1 MKIFLIIIG
10 SIIALFLITAGI
22 FYAASRSAPI
32 TEAPPPAT
40 PPSAQPAPPEEPAPA
55 DEAPVQTGIDGF
67 TDAAAEVY
75 ATGEPKELDIFIT
88 ETEANQRAAGL
99 VATLEIPPDI
109 PLEIKSIHL
118 DLQPDNIVL
127 VEAPST
133 LFGRLSAT
141 VRVTT
146 RVSIEAGEPK
156 VEITKISFGLIPVP
170 QSLKDEIDSLITE
183 KLGDFTAYLVA
194 SEVGGSGEVSV
205 EFQDIS
211 IRQDDLTVSVV
222 VRPSSTLTP

>member
-10 SIIALFLITAGI
+10 SIVALFLITAGI
-22 FYAASRSAPI
+22 FYAASHNA
-32 TEAPPPAT
+32 PAT
-40 PPSAQPAPPEEPAPA
+40 ESSQNAQPALSEEPKPTSPPP
-55 DEAPVQTGIDGF
+55 DEAPVKTGIDGLS
-67 TDAAAEVY
+67 DAAAEVY
-75 ATGEPKELDIFIT
+75 ATGEPKEIDIIIT
-88 ETEANQRAAGL
+88 ETEANNKAAEL
-99 VATLEIPPDI
+99 AATLEIPPDI

-118 DLQPDNIVL
+118 DLQPENIVL

-146 RVSIEAGEPK
+146 QVSIEVGEPK

-170 QSLKDEIDSLITE
+170 QSMKDEIDSLITE
-183 KLGDFTAYLVA
+183 KIGDFTAYLITP
-194 SEVGGSGEVSV
+194 EVSGGGEVSV
-205 EFQDIS
+205 EFRDIS

-222 VRPSSTLTP
+222 IRQSPTPTP

>member
-10 SIIALFLITAGI
+10 SIVALCLITAGI
-22 FYAASRSAPI
+22 FYAASHNAPI
-32 TEAPPPAT
+32 TEAPPSEQAS
-40 PPSAQPAPPEEPAPA
+40 PSEEPVPPPP
-55 DEAPVQTGIDGF
+55 DETPVQTEIDGF
-67 TDAAAEVY
+67 TDATTEVY
-75 ATGEPKELDIFIT
+75 ATGEPKEIDIIIT
-88 ETEANQRAAGL
+88 ETEANQKAADL
-99 VATLEIPPDI
+99 VTTLEIPPDI

-118 DLQPDNIVL
+118 DLQPENIVL

-141 VRVTT
+141 ARVTT
-146 RVSIEAGEPK
+146 QVSIEAGEPK

-183 KLGDFTAYLVA
+183 KIGDFTAHLITP
-194 SEVGGSGEVSV
+194 EVDGGGEVSL
-205 EFQDIS
+205 EFRDIS

-222 VRPSSTLTP
+222 IRQSPTPTP